1 MSSSTLSPEFTLT
14 SIAFFGRTFEEYLGF
29 FALRPHNLR
38 GRRILDVAAGPSS
51 FTAEA
56 RGRGLDATAVDPLYG
71 LSAEALSIYVDADYR
86 RVVGE
91 MRRSASLLHFGTFS
105 DVDAAEASRRSAAAR
120 FLADYEAGFAQGR
133 YVGGSLPRLPFA
145 DRSFDTVLSAHFLF
159 TYCRHFDFDFHL
171 EGCAELARVS
181 AGEVRVHPLCG
192 PDTRP
197 YPELSRLR
205 SGLKARGIR
214 SGVVIVPPQL
224 FGGNN
229 ATLVLKPVNPSTR
242 RARAASRS

>member
-1 MSSSTLSPEFTLT
+1 MSSSILSPEFKLT
-14 SIAFFGRTFEEYLGF
+14 SVAFFGRTLEEYLGF
-29 FALRPHNLR
+29 FALKPPTLR

-56 RGRGLDATAVDPLYG
+56 RSRGIEATAVDPLYG

-91 MRRSASLLHFGTFS
+91 MRRSVSLLHFGGFA
-105 DVDAAEASRRSAAAR
+105 DIDAAEASRRSAATR

-133 YVGGSLPRLPFA
+133 YVGGALPRLPFA
-145 DRSFDTVLSAHFLF
+145 NRSFDLVLSAHFLF
-159 TYCRHFDFDFHL
+159 TYCRHFDFSFHL

-181 AGEVRVHPLCG
+181 AGEVRIHPLCG

-197 YPELSRLR
+197 YPELTRLR
-205 SGLKARGIR
+205 SDLETRGIR
-214 SGVVIVPPQL
+214 SDIVMVPPQL

-229 ATLVLKPVNPSTR
+229 ATLILNPNIS
-242 RARAASRS
+242 